1 MNAVARA
8 LIFTAVLLGGCRA
21 TRDVAVTSYH
31 VTRGVAVG
39 SYRVATAPVHY
50 ALKGRRDDSST
61 TATTTETT
69 SSDVTTPGEPVPA
82 PKMAVTQQSQ
92 PVSPRVQNSSATT
105 AQRVNPKGTSQTKIK
120 PSPSTHAASAQLEF
134 PTAKSVPGKP
144 GYVLSPFDASGRYV
158 DVSGY
163 TSGSKVKDPWTDKIF
178 IVP

>member
-1 MNAVARA
+1 MNAFARA

-50 ALKGRRDDSST
+50 ALKRHRDDSST
-61 TATTTETT
+61 TTETP
-69 SSDVTTPGEPVPA
+69 SSDVSDPGYPTSA
-82 PKMAVTQQSQ
+82 PEV
-92 PVSPRVQNSSATT
+92 ATT
-105 AQRVNPKGTSQTKIK
+105 QPQPQPAREMVSRVSRNETAQTK
-120 PSPSTHAASAQLEF
+120 PRRSAASRTSSAQLEF
-134 PTAKSVPGKP
+134 PTAKAVPDKP
-144 GYVLSPFDASGRYV
+144 GYVVSPFDASGRYV

-163 TSGSKVKDPWTDKIF
+163 ASGSKVKDPWTDKIF